1 MSLFSSYDMAEMV
14 IEEASNRFG
23 KSVSEESKSRLKNV
37 CSLIDDLI
45 SEYDC
50 ESTEF
55 AVNEDT
61 TDLEISL
68 ECPDMTIENDSSETF
83 LNVIKEMAEIF
94 FSASD
99 GNLKVNLLMRGL
111 WH

>member
-1 MSLFSSYDMAEMV
+1 MSLFNSYDIAEMV
-14 IEEASNRFG
+14 IEEASDRFS
-23 KSVSEESKSRLKNV
+23 KTISEAARTRLKDT
-37 CSLIDDLI
+37 CALIDELV

-50 ESTEF
+50 DSAEF
-55 AVNEDT
+55 AVNEET

-68 ECPDMTIENDSSETF
+68 ECPDLTIENDSSETF
-83 LNVIKEMAEIF
+83 LNVIKEMSEIS
-94 FSASD
+94 FSLSD

>member
-83 LNVIKEMAEIF
+83 LNVIKVMAEIS

>member
-1 MSLFSSYDMAEMV
+1 MSLFSSYDIAEMV

-83 LNVIKEMAEIF
+83 LNVIKEMAEIS

>member
-14 IEEASNRFG
+14 VEEASNRFG
-23 KSVSEESKSRLKNV
+23 KAVSEESKSRLKNV

-83 LNVIKEMAEIF
+83 LNVIKEMAEIS